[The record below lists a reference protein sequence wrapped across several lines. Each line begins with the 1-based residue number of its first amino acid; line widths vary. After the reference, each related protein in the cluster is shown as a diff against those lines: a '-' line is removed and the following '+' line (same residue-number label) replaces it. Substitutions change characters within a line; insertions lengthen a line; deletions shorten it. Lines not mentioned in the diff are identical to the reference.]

1 MPPTTRRRSLPVTKT
16 LAEVEALT
24 PASKVTKALDWVYR
38 KATHGIP
45 GLDSASELAGD
56 YLKGSGTLTD
66 RVNRLI
72 RWQNTKAATS
82 GFVTGF
88 GGAIVLPLT
97 IPANVASVMY
107 VQLRMVAAIAIMGGH
122 DIRDD
127 RVKTVAYACLTG
139 NGLKDIFKDAGI
151 ALGKGFAKSAIKKI
165 SGKKII
171 AINQKVGFRLLTKA
185 GETGIVNLGKI
196 VPFLGGVIGGV
207 VDATTTNVIGNV
219 ARNTFIEDKCSDVNP
234 SFKRPRLRR
243 SA

>member
-1 MPPTTRRRSLPVTKT
+1 MPSTTRRGSSLLTNA
-16 LAEVEALT
+16 LAEDEALE
-24 PASKVTKALDWVYR
+24 PAGKVTKALDWVYQ
-38 KATHGIP
+38 KATDGIP

-56 YLKGSGTLTD
+56 YLKGPGTLTD

-88 GGAIVLPLT
+88 GGAIVLPFT

-107 VQLRMVAAIAIMGGH
+107 VQLRMVAAIAIMGSH

-139 NGLKDIFKDAGI
+139 NGLKDILKDAGI
-151 ALGKGFAKSAIKKI
+151 ALGKGFAKSGINKI
-165 SGKKII
+165 SGKTIV

-196 VPFLGGVIGGV
+196 VPFLGGVIGGA

-219 ARNTFIEDKCSDVNP
+219 ARNIFIEGEGSEV
-234 SFKRPRLRR
+234 
-243 SA
+243 